1 MVIAADHFPREIK
14 GAWTRNYAVLNFIW
28 WTIYDFLQFGGELPV
43 LTAYAVPT
51 TVLWPNVTAVVF
63 LAIGLLIIV
72 PEVRQAQ
79 GLDKVL
85 PFGRL
90 FFAVPMAVFGADH
103 FVFAQSIAPLV
114 PRWIPAHLFWVY
126 LVGVAL
132 FAAALSII
140 VKRYSKLAATLLG
153 IMLFLFVVLMHIPG
167 ILAGPADRFAWAIGL
182 RDLSFSGGAFALAGA
197 QMKTRP
203 GQGVPALVTIGRFF
217 IGIAALFFGVEHFLH
232 PYYVPGIPLDRLT
245 PEWIPG
251 RLFWAYAGGA
261 VIFAAGAFL
270 VANKNTR
277 LAAICLGII
286 ILLQVLF
293 VYGPI
298 LAANLSSVDDGLNYF
313 ADTIAFSGA
322 ALLLADAWPRERDA
336 HA

>member
-1 MVIAADHFPREIK
+1 M
-14 GAWTRNYAVLNFIW
+14 
-28 WTIYDFLQFGGELPV
+28 
-43 LTAYAVPT
+43 
-51 TVLWPNVTAVVF
+51 TVLGPNLAAVVF
-63 LAIGLLIIV
+63 LALGLLVIV

-79 GLDKVL
+79 GLDKIL

-103 FVFAQSIAPLV
+103 FVFAQSIKNIVPSWMPLH
-114 PRWIPAHLFWVY
+114 AFWVY

-132 FAAALSII
+132 FASALSII

-153 IMLFLFVVLMHIPG
+153 IMLFLFVVLLHIPG
-167 ILAGPADRFAWAIGL
+167 ILGGPSDRFAWAIGL
-182 RDLSFSGGAFALAGA
+182 RDLSFSGGAFAFAGA
-197 QMKTRP
+197 QMKARTEH
-203 GQGVPALVTIGRFF
+203 GVPPLVTLARFF
-217 IGIAALFFGVEHFLH
+217 IGIPALFFGVEHFLH

-245 PEWIPG
+245 PPWIPG

-261 VIFAAGAFL
+261 VIFAAGACI
-270 VANKNTR
+270 VANNKAR
-277 LAAICLGII
+277 LAAIYLGII

-322 ALLLADAWPRERDA
+322 ALILADALPRERDS